1 MRKSFVIAT
10 VLFAAALQIAPLP
23 AQEAPAAP
31 AAATAPT
38 WLPETK
44 PDQGLVVIFR
54 EKRFYGSANSIKVY
68 ADEGVALPK
77 VKNGKFVTHYLTPG
91 DHRLYADKRKQRDA
105 RIVGIE
111 AGKVYFFEARFE
123 AKATIGADVDLVPV
137 EYEEGLRRVG
147 ALGEAGKA

>member
-1 MRKSFVIAT
+1 VALFV
-10 VLFAAALQIAPLP
+10 AALQAAPIF
-23 AQEAPAAP
+23 AQETSASP
-31 AAATAPT
+31 AAAVAPA
-38 WLPETK
+38 WLPEAK

-54 EKRFYGSANSIKVY
+54 ERRFYGSANSIKVY

-77 VKNGKFVTHYLTPG
+77 VKNGKFVYHYLAPG

-123 AKATIGADVDLVPV
+123 AKSTIGADVDLVPV
-137 EYEEGLRRVG
+137 EYDEGLRRIG
-147 ALGEAGKA
+147 ALGEAAKS